1 MDHALSAHDQAQP
14 GARDSWNWIHWW
26 GGGGPAPR
34 EGVSQHGPT
43 AYAKR
48 CLLLRASVRVTIEG
62 ISQERIRRGGPR
74 RTSPYRFTLAART
87 GSPQLEILPWPAM
100 GRISRLL
107 SYVTIRRNMA
117 ALYPTLE
124 CCSIW
129 FNRQFGR
136 QQFRLAAQHPS
147 QTVGHHDPLRGHLR
161 AGWSQSYPRT
171 GSFAGL
177 LTEWRSMTAAK
188 TPST

>member
-1 MDHALSAHDQAQP
+1 MDHALSAHDRAQP
-14 GARDSWNWIHWW
+14 GARDSWHRIHRWR
-26 GGGGPAPR
+26 GGGPAPH

-43 AYAKR
+43 TYAKR
-48 CLLLRASVRVTIEG
+48 CLLLRASGRSQLRGFHKSVFAAAVRGERPRTVSPLPRG
-62 ISQERIRRGGPR
+62 QEAPNW
-74 RTSPYRFTLAART
+74 RF
-87 GSPQLEILPWPAM
+87 SPWPAM

-161 AGWSQSYPRT
+161 AGRSQSYPRT